1 MKKVLND
8 WLTLLK
14 TKKSSWRSFIAFCL
28 IFCHAFCYSIPVSHA
43 FSITEEK
50 ELGDKL
56 LYSVRSAFN
65 LLDDPDI
72 HQYINELGKE
82 VLGVTGVQFFNY
94 HFFIINNKEFNAF
107 AAPSG
112 LVFFYSGLIG
122 AMNSEDE
129 LVSVLAHE
137 IGHVVK
143 RHLAARMEKGTVSAI
158 ATGTLALAGIL
169 VGGPLAPALVTGAM
183 ATGQSINL
191 SYSRTHEEEA
201 DLLAYGW
208 MKKLHRDSEGQLKM
222 LNTMRR
228 VARYRSEELPQY
240 LLTHPNPEARLN
252 YVESLVLID
261 KNKGVRAVTP
271 RDNFDFFRF
280 KYRIMAEVKENGSFR
295 DLLISQVTS
304 PRSSDFERKMAEY
317 GLALVAIKQNDATR
331 SLKYLNSVIENFPDK
346 LSLIGDRGYIQ
357 LEAGNLDA
365 AESDLRYVL
374 TKDPRN
380 LFATFNLGRVMSQK
394 GNLDEAEKYFKTV
407 LYDIPEYSKAY
418 YELGRLSNARKE
430 QGTAA
435 YYLGKYNLYLG
446 KLKIATFNFEQALK
460 SRQTPVALKKDSE
473 ELLVTIEE
481 LEKG

>member
-1 MKKVLND
+1 MCH
-8 WLTLLK
+8 TL
-14 TKKSSWRSFIAFCL
+14 
-28 IFCHAFCYSIPVSHA
+28 CYSIPPTQA

-56 LYSVRSAFN
+56 LYSVRSAFD
-65 LLDDPDI
+65 LVDDPDI
-72 HQYINELGKE
+72 HQYINGLGEE

-94 HFFIINNKEFNAF
+94 HFFVINNKEFNAF

-143 RHLAARMEKGTVSAI
+143 RHLASRMEKGTVSAI

-169 VGGPLAPALVTGAM
+169 IGGPLAPALVTGAM
-183 ATGQSINL
+183 ATGQSLNL
-191 SYSRTHEEEA
+191 NYSRTNEEEA

-208 MKKLHRDSEGQLKM
+208 MKAIHRDSAGQVKM

-252 YVESLVLID
+252 YVESLVIID
-261 KNKGVRAVTP
+261 KNRETRTIKKT
-271 RDNFDFFRF
+271 DNFDFFRF
-280 KYRIMAEVKENGSFR
+280 KYRIMAEVKENGAFR
-295 DLLISQVTS
+295 DLLVSQFTS
-304 PRSSDFERKMAEY
+304 PRSSDFDRKMAEY
-317 GLALVAIKQNDATR
+317 GLALVAIKQNDSER
-331 SLKYLNSVIENFPDK
+331 GLKYLNSVIESFPDK
-346 LSLIGDRGYIQ
+346 LSLIGDRGYLQ
-357 LEAGNLDA
+357 LEAGNFDM
-365 AESDLRYVL
+365 AERDLRYVL
-374 TKDPRN
+374 NKDPRN
-380 LFATFNLGRVMSQK
+380 LFATFNLGRVMAQK
-394 GNLDEAEKYFKTV
+394 GNLDEAEKNFKTV

-430 QGTAA
+430 VGTAA

-446 KLKIATFNFEQALK
+446 KLKIATFNFEQALQ
-460 SRQTPVALKKDSE
+460 SRQTPVALKKESE
-473 ELLVTIEE
+473 ELLITIEE
-481 LEKG
+481 LMKG